1 MGKDDGPSINWGA
14 LTAFSGLLVAF
25 GALAYVLGLL
35 VMWIPASKATHDFVL
50 SWSTV
55 SLMPR
60 TTVAGI
66 GVRWSLVG
74 AHLLYVV
81 LSIPLWFLGLWVYSN
96 FQEPMPIRRK
106 ALAYVG
112 IVVSIFALVLALL
125 YVERIIAYLS
135 DLPRLRYALVPI
147 VMVASLSPLLKDR
160 IESGS
165 ISQSA
170 VRRVL
175 LTAAFF
181 IFLNFVTSIFVIT
194 SVGQLG
200 RPVAEVTGDK
210 EIKGSFTGLLWT
222 HTEGFWYLFD
232 REYSLCA
239 IPDEYVRTV
248 RIVKSGSE
256 KGNAARLTSCP

>member
-1 MGKDDGPSINWGA
+1 
-14 LTAFSGLLVAF
+14 
-25 GALAYVLGLL
+25 
-35 VMWIPASKATHDFVL
+35 
-50 SWSTV
+50 
-55 SLMPR
+55 
-60 TTVAGI
+60 
-66 GVRWSLVG
+66 
-74 AHLLYVV
+74 
-81 LSIPLWFLGLWVYSN
+81 
-96 FQEPMPIRRK
+96 MPIRRK